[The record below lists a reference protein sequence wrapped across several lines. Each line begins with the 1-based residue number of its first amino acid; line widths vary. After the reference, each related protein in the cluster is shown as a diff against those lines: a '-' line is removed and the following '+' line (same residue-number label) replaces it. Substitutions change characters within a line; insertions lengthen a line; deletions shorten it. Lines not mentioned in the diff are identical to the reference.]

1 MTYLVTGGSKMGK
14 STWAEDLALEL
25 AKDGPVHYIAT
36 FKPVDAEDALV
47 IARHKKAR
55 AGRNFAVTEKHQ
67 GLEAVVIPP
76 GAVVMLEDLPNLLAN
91 EVFDD
96 GDVSSILPGLKSL
109 KALAEHFIIVTNE
122 VGSDGTVYDA
132 LTGNYVEALSFLNRQ
147 AACLSDVVVEVVCGF
162 PQMIKGDGP

>member
-1 MTYLVTGGSKMGK
+1 MGK

-76 GAVVMLEDLPNLLAN
+76 GAVVMLEDLPIFWPMKSSTTGMFR
-91 EVFDD
+91 VFCP
-96 GDVSSILPGLKSL
+96 V
-109 KALAEHFIIVTNE
+109 
-122 VGSDGTVYDA
+122 
-132 LTGNYVEALSFLNRQ
+132 
-147 AACLSDVVVEVVCGF
+147 
-162 PQMIKGDGP
+162 